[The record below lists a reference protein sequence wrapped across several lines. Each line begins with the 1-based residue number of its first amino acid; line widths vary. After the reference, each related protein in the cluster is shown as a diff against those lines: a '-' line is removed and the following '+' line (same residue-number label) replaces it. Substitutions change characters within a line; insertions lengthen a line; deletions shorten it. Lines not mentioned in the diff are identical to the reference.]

1 MLNKNTPQ
9 KISRPDFIR
18 LSALVGCGTLLA
30 ACAPQTVVKVITTTP
45 GPVVPTAT
53 SGPVVPGATP
63 VPTVVPIPS
72 AAKLGGVLV
81 AARTT
86 DTSSLDPHTT
96 PLLVNRQTCSLLY
109 NQLAMVDSKL
119 RVQPVLAESWDMPDP
134 TAIVFNLRQGVKW
147 HDGTNFTSAD
157 VVHTFQRNM
166 DEATGSWLIGKLA
179 LVKAIEPMG
188 DYKVKVTLQE
198 PNSSFLPAMWQLLII
213 PASVANKPKDWL
225 SNNAIGTGPWMLK
238 DWKPDSKLS
247 LVKNPNYWKPGLP
260 YMDGVDI
267 VIIPDETSVI
277 AALRTGEVQHAQILD
292 KTSMPLLRTSPDL
305 VVYQTPSMGT
315 NFINLQFRKE
325 AIKDIRVRQ
334 AMSLATDRKAIL
346 DAAGGGLGVISG
358 VLPPSM
364 ADYWVPPE
372 ELANYK
378 YDPEKA
384 KALVKDYGK
393 PLDIDIITIAANK
406 LMTITAEL
414 LADQWKQVGMTTR
427 VVGQDVN
434 VWVDARIK
442 TFDYTVSTNLD
453 FAGSDPDD
461 ILFDSFHSK
470 GAYSD
475 WGGFTDPELDKL
487 IDAGRRSTDMN
498 QRATAYKSLQKLID
512 EKCYV
517 LTTFAP
523 LHVDITQTR
532 VKNYE
537 GHPSQ
542 NMYAFEKTW
551 IES

>member
-1 MLNKNTPQ
+1 MLTSGETMFNKTTP
-9 KISRPDFIR
+9 KKLSRRDFVR
-18 LSALVGCGTLLA
+18 LSALVGAGTVLA
-30 ACAPQTVVKVITTTP
+30 ACAPQTVEKVITATP

-53 SGPVVPGATP
+53 
-63 VPTVVPIPS
+63 PIPTAAPLPG

-86 DTSSLDPHTT
+86 DTASLDPHTV

-109 NQLAMVDSKL
+109 NQLAMVDAKL
-119 RVQPVLAESWDMPDP
+119 RVQPVLAESWDLPDS
-134 TAIVFNLRQGVKW
+134 TTVVFNLRQNVKW

-157 VVHTFQRNM
+157 VVYTFQRNM
-166 DEATGSWLIGKLA
+166 DATTGSWLTGKLA

-213 PASVANKPKDWL
+213 PASVAKQPKDWL
-225 SNNAIGTGPWMLK
+225 ANNAIGTGPWMLK

-277 AALRTGEVQHAQILD
+277 AALRTGDVQHAQILD
-292 KTSMPLLRTSPDL
+292 LTNMPLLRTSPDL

-315 NFINLQFRKE
+315 NFINLEFRKD

-334 AMSLATDRKAIL
+334 AMSLGTDRQAIL
-346 DAAGGGLGVISG
+346 VGAGGGLGVISG
-358 VLPPSM
+358 VLPPAM
-364 ADYWVPPE
+364 ADYWVPPDQ
-372 ELANYK
+372 LANCK
-378 YDPEKA
+378 YDPAAA
-384 KALVKDYGK
+384 KLLLADYGK
-393 PLDIDIITIAANK
+393 PLDIDIITIASNK

-414 LADQWKQVGMTTR
+414 LADQWKQIGMTTH
-427 VVGQDVN
+427 VVGQDVT
-434 VWVDARIK
+434 VWVDARTK

-453 FAGSDPDD
+453 FPGADPDD
-461 ILFDSFHSK
+461 ILFDTFDSK
-470 GAYSD
+470 GAYSA
-475 WGGFTDPELDKL
+475 WGGFTDPDLDKL
-487 IDAGRRSTDMN
+487 IDAGRHSTDP
-498 QRATAYKSLQKLID
+498 QARVTAYKSLQKLID

-523 LHVDITQTR
+523 IHVDVTQTR

>member
-1 MLNKNTPQ
+1 MSNKNTP
-9 KISRPDFIR
+9 KKNSRREFMKYGAIM
-18 LSALVGCGTLLA
+18 GGTTLLA
-30 ACAPQTVVKVITTTP
+30 ACAPQTVVVTQQVEKIITATP

-53 SGPVVPGATP
+53 PVPMATP
-63 VPTVVPIPS
+63 LPS
-72 AAKLGGVLV
+72 VAKLGGVLL
-81 AARTT
+81 AARSSDTT
-86 DTSSLDPHTT
+86 SLDPHTT
-96 PLLVNRQTCSLLY
+96 PLLVNRQTCSLMY
-109 NQLAMVDSKL
+109 NQLAMVDAKL
-119 RVQPVLAESWDMPDP
+119 RVQPVLAESWDISDP
-134 TAIVFNLRQGVKW
+134 TTVIFNLRQGVKW

-157 VVHTFQRNM
+157 VVYTFQRNM
-166 DEATGSWLIGKLA
+166 DKNTGSWLTGKLS
-179 LVKAIEPMG
+179 LVTAIEPMG
-188 DYKVKVTLQE
+188 DYQIKVILQGQ
-198 PNSSFLPAMWQLLII
+198 NSSFLPSMWQLLII

-238 DWKPDSKLS
+238 DWMPDSKLS

-267 VIIPDETSVI
+267 AIIPDETSII
-277 AALRTGEVQHAQILD
+277 AGLRTGEVQHAQILD
-292 KTSMPLLRTSPDL
+292 KTNMPLLRTSPDL

-315 NFINLQFRKE
+315 NFINLQFRKDV
-325 AIKDIRVRQ
+325 IKDLRVRQ
-334 AMSLATDRKAIL
+334 AMSLGTDRKAIL
-346 DAAGGGLGVISG
+346 DAAGGALGVISG
-358 VLPPSM
+358 VLPPAM

-372 ELANYK
+372 ELVNCK

-384 KALVKDYGK
+384 KALVAEYGK
-393 PLDIDIITIAANK
+393 PLDIDIITIASNK

-414 LADQWKQVGMTTR
+414 LADQWKQIGMKTR
-427 VVGQDVN
+427 VVGQDVG

-453 FAGSDPDD
+453 FPGADPDD

-475 WGGFTDPELDKL
+475 WGGFTDPDLDKL
-487 IDAGRRSTDMN
+487 IDEGRRSTDL
-498 QRATAYKSLQKLID
+498 QVRATAYKSLQKLID

-523 LHVDITQTR
+523 LHVDVTQTR
-532 VKNYE
+532 LKNFE

-542 NMYAFEKTW
+542 NMGAFEKTW